1 MLLLSCEL
9 LAANRLELCNA
20 AYARGRRRA
29 CPAHPAPALKP
40 GRYATT
46 RYCGSQSEMQ
56 PGRRFKSTWR
66 VPEARSIT
74 SLCKGERPGSGY
86 GNLKRKLRCS
96 RRKLLPVLSPPP
108 LLPAGPVDLRDCPA
122 YDTFVKI
129 PPDCK
134 LLRRKTQNDGSY
146 LRMR

>member
-20 AYARGRRRA
+20 AYARGRRRV
-29 CPAHPAPALKP
+29 CPAYLVPALEP

-46 RYCGSQSEMQ
+46 RYCGLQSEMQ
-56 PGRRFKSTWR
+56 PGRKFKSTWR
-66 VPEARSIT
+66 VLEARSIT
-74 SLCKGERPGSGY
+74 TPCKGERPGNGY

-96 RRKLLPVLSPPP
+96 GRKLWPVLSPPP
-108 LLPAGPVDLRDCPA
+108 ILLAGPVDLRGCPA

-129 PPDCK
+129 PSGYK
-134 LLRRKTQNDGSY
+134 LLRRKTQNDDSY